1 MSCSFLGLLG
11 LAPEPGAGL
20 GAWGEHAG
28 DAGGVLQ
35 LRNVSM
41 CALLKSNVHPYRIK
55 GQEPVAAQKREACP
69 SS

>member
-35 LRNVSM
+35 LRNVSV
-41 CALLKSNVHPYRIK
+41 CALLKSNVHR
-55 GQEPVAAQKREACP
+55 
-69 SS
+69 